1 MKLTA
6 LKISNFGCID
16 AAGCEIEIDR
26 IVIMIGPNNVGKS
39 TILDAYEAF
48 ASTGA
53 PQSQAK
59 FRDASPRPPISIE
72 AVFSEIGDGD
82 REVLG
87 AKWEYEDARLGKCIR
102 VKWEWPAPEEKGVKS
117 SWDPTAN
124 SWTKGGVGGWD
135 TLIAS
140 RIPAPLRVRPTDDP
154 ITTEAQLVEILT
166 AAVKS
171 AIKADEGRAAT
182 VRDQLKTLS
191 EEFAKEIESQLQE
204 ATGKVAERLGSVF
217 QGYAVELV
225 PDAGKFEPEKVIGAG
240 SQIRIKGAND
250 PLLPLSQQGSG
261 VRRTFL
267 WSAIGA
273 LADLGR
279 LKQGKAT
286 LAADRQRIL
295 LIEEPEAFLH
305 PPMVRAAREAL
316 YALSE
321 VPAWQVLATTHSP
334 VFIDV
339 SKPHTTIVRVS
350 RDSTSRTRVFST
362 ERAAFSEEDR
372 DNLRMIRACHPTVSE
387 FFFADEVWLV
397 EGETEHAVFTHLL
410 QKCSL
415 PSARGVHIVNCM
427 GKANLVLFARILNQF
442 GSSYTIIHDAD
453 APQIQRNGTWQRSG
467 MWTMNGKIQ
476 ETLAA
481 APVDSAKR
489 KVIVH
494 VPDFEGYYF
503 GYQLTVDKPY
513 QAVHILGTAEF
524 TAEAKYKALRDS
536 VAEILN
542 STHASICGNT
552 EQIATK
558 VTGWVESAKPTP
570 TEAWTLAVERGA

>member
-6 LKISNFGCID
+6 LKIANFGCID
-16 AAGCEIEIDR
+16 GTGCEIEIDR
-26 IVIMIGPNNVGKS
+26 IVILIGPNNVGKS

-48 ASTGA
+48 ASSGA
-53 PQSQAK
+53 PQALAK
-59 FRDASPRPPISIE
+59 FRDGTPRPPISIE
-72 AVFSEIGDGD
+72 AVFSGVNQED
-82 REVLG
+82 RETLG
-87 AKWEYEDARLGKCIR
+87 AKWEYEDARWGKCIR
-102 VKWEWPAPEEKGVKS
+102 VKWEWAAPEEKGSKS

-154 ITTEAQLVEILT
+154 ATTEAQLVDILT

-171 AIKADEGRAAT
+171 AMKADEGRAAT

-191 EEFAKEIESQLQE
+191 EEFAKEIESQLTE

-217 QGYAVELV
+217 QGYAVQLI
-225 PDAGKFEPEKVIGAG
+225 PDAGKFEPEKIIGAG
-240 SQIRIKGAND
+240 SQIRIKSAND

-305 PPMVRAAREAL
+305 PPMVRSAREAL

-350 RDSTSRTRVFST
+350 RDATSRTRVFST

-372 DNLRMIRACHPTVSE
+372 ENLHMIRSCHPTVSE
-387 FFFADEVWLV
+387 FFFSDEVWLV
-397 EGETEHAVFTHLL
+397 EGETEHAVFAHLL
-410 QKCSL
+410 QKCTQAA
-415 PSARGVHIVNCM
+415 ARGVHVVNCM
-427 GKANLVLFARILNQF
+427 GKANLILFARILNQF
-442 GSSYTIIHDAD
+442 GTSYTIIHDAD
-453 APQIQRNGTWQRSG
+453 SPQIERKGKWQRSG
-467 MWTMNGKIQ
+467 MWTINAKIH
-476 ETLAA
+476 EALAS
-481 APVDSAKR
+481 APSDSAKR
-489 KVIVH
+489 RVIMH
-494 VPDFEGYYF
+494 VPDFEGHYF
-503 GYQLTVDKPY
+503 GNRLTSDKPY
-513 QAVHILGTAEF
+513 QAMHILGLPEF
-524 TAEAKYKALRDS
+524 SADDAFKPLRDS
-536 VAEILN
+536 VTDILGA
-542 STHASICGNT
+542 THSGICENA
-552 EQIATK
+552 EQINTRVK
-558 VTGWVESAKPTP
+558 SWVDSTNPTP
-570 TEAWTLAVERGA
+570 KEAWTI